1 MKHPTRSTAALG
13 AIAALCIAAPAA
25 FAERPADAPE
35 HPAHPAH
42 PVQADEHSS
51 DAYGVQQHTDAPADG
66 PAAPGDDTN
75 STTDAPATTDAS
87 PQPPA
92 PSNPCGNPV
101 PRRVFAPW
109 RDRATYVLIANGGFE
124 LADPAWSLSGG
135 AAVVE
140 GNESSFLNDAAD
152 HQSLSLPAGSSAT
165 SPATCFGAQS
175 PTFRLMARTTG
186 DRHSRL
192 QVEVLYTNVNGHKV
206 SRTAGKIRGGDTWR
220 PSKRLSLAIGRG
232 KGRGR
237 LVSSSVAFRLTPVG
251 AGDWQVDDLFLDPR
265 ARH

>member
-13 AIAALCIAAPAA
+13 AFAALCIAAPAA
-25 FAERPADAPE
+25 FAARPADA
-35 HPAHPAH
+35 PAHPAH
-42 PVQADEHSS
+42 PVQADEHSQ
-51 DAYGVQQHTDAPADG
+51 DAYGVQQHTE
-66 PAAPGDDTN
+66 APGNDTS
-75 STTDAPATTDAS
+75 STTEAPATDGS

-92 PSNPCGNPV
+92 PANPCNNPAAR
-101 PRRVFAPW
+101 PVFAPW
-109 RDRATYVLIANGGFE
+109 HDRMQYVLIANGGFE
-124 LADPAWSLSGG
+124 LADPAWTLADG

-140 GNESSFLNDAAD
+140 GNEPSFLNDAAD
-152 HQSLSLPAGSSAT
+152 YQSLSLPAGSSAT

-175 PTFRLMARTTG
+175 PTFRLMARTSG
-186 DRHSRL
+186 DRHARL
-192 QVEVLYTNVNGHKV
+192 EVEVVYTNVNGHKV
-206 SRTAGKIRGGDTWR
+206 TRTAGKIRGGDTWR

-237 LVSSSVAFRLTPVG
+237 LVSSSVAFRLTPMG

>member
-25 FAERPADAPE
+25 FAARPADAP
-35 HPAHPAH
+35 AHPEH
-42 PVQADEHSS
+42 PVQANEHSF
-51 DAYGVQQHTDAPADG
+51 DGQGVQEHTNAPAD
-66 PAAPGDDTN
+66 DTS
-75 STTDAPATTDAS
+75 STTDISSTDAS

-92 PSNPCGNPV
+92 PVNPCGNPAA
-101 PRRVFAPW
+101 RQVFAQW
-109 RDRATYVLIANGGFE
+109 HDRMAYVLVANGGFE
-124 LADPAWSLSGG
+124 QADPAWTLANG

-140 GNESSFLNDAAD
+140 GNEPSFLNDAAD

-165 SPATCFGAQS
+165 SPATCFAAQS

-186 DRHSRL
+186 DRHSQL
-192 QVEVLYTNVNGHKV
+192 QVEVLYTNQNGHKV
-206 SRTAGKIRGGDTWR
+206 SRTAGRIRSGDTWR

-237 LVSSSVAFRLTPVG
+237 LVSSSVAFRLTPLG

>member
-1 MKHPTRSTAALG
+1 MKHPTRSTAALS

-25 FAERPADAPE
+25 FAARPADAPE
-35 HPAHPAH
+35 HPAHP
-42 PVQADEHSS
+42 VQADEHSF
-51 DAYGVQQHTDAPADG
+51 DAHGVQEHANAPAD
-66 PAAPGDDTN
+66 DTG
-75 STTDAPATTDAS
+75 SATDTPSDAS

-92 PSNPCGNPV
+92 PANPCGNPA
-101 PRRVFAPW
+101 PRQVFAPW
-109 RDRATYVLIANGGFE
+109 HDRRAYVLIANGGFE
-124 LADPAWSLSGG
+124 QADPAWTLANG

-140 GNESSFLNDAAD
+140 GNEPSFLNDAAD

-165 SPATCFGAQS
+165 SPATCFAAQS

-186 DRHSRL
+186 DRQSKL
-192 QVEVLYTNVNGHKV
+192 QVEVVYTSQNGSKV
-206 SRTAGKIRGGDTWR
+206 SRTAGTIRSGDTWR

-237 LVSSSVAFRLTPVG
+237 LLSGSVAFRLTPVG
-251 AGDWQVDDLFLDPR
+251 AGDWQVDDVFLDPR

>member
-1 MKHPTRSTAALG
+1 MKHPTRRTAALS

-25 FAERPADAPE
+25 FAARPADAPE
-35 HPAHPAH
+35 HA
-42 PVQADEHSS
+42 
-51 DAYGVQQHTDAPADG
+51 
-66 PAAPGDDTN
+66 
-75 STTDAPATTDAS
+75 AS

-92 PSNPCGNPV
+92 PANPCGNPA
-101 PRRVFAPW
+101 PRQVFAPW
-109 RDRATYVLIANGGFE
+109 HDRMAYVLIANGGFE
-124 LADPAWSLSGG
+124 QADPAWTLANG

-140 GNESSFLNDAAD
+140 GNEPSFLNDPAD

-165 SPATCFGAQS
+165 SPATCFAAQS

-186 DRHSRL
+186 DRDSKL
-192 QVEVLYTNVNGHKV
+192 QVEAVYTNQNGSKV
-206 SRTAGKIRGGDTWR
+206 SRTAGMIRSGDTWR

-237 LVSSSVAFRLTPVG
+237 LVSGSVAFRFTPVG
-251 AGDWQVDDLFLDPR
+251 AGDWQVDDVFLDPR

>member
-25 FAERPADAPE
+25 FAERPADI
-35 HPAHPAH
+35 PAHPAH
-42 PVQADEHSS
+42 PEHPAQANEHSLE
-51 DAYGVQQHTDAPADG
+51 AYGVQQHTDS
-66 PAAPGDDTN
+66 PGDDSSSATDP
-75 STTDAPATTDAS
+75 STQAS
-87 PQPPA
+87 PQPQPQPPA
-92 PSNPCGNPV
+92 PANPCGNPAA
-101 PRRVFAPW
+101 RQVFAPW
-109 RDRATYVLIANGGFE
+109 HDRMAYVLVPNGGFE
-124 LADPAWSLSGG
+124 QADPAWTLANG

-140 GNESSFLNDAAD
+140 GNEPSFLNDAAD

-165 SPATCFGAQS
+165 SPATCFAAQS

-186 DRHSRL
+186 DRHSKL
-192 QVEVLYTNVNGHKV
+192 QVDVVYTNQNGHKV
-206 SRTAGKIRGGDTWR
+206 TRTAGRIRSGDTWR